1 MSCDIS
7 LGRLEPCDQQNGGIK
22 SVYFANYV
30 AGLETSATF
39 DADLQ
44 ITAFASPITLYKYDV
59 RLGTNSYDETNEK
72 SRENGTSFWNQA
84 GSLQLKKQDVG
95 SHKELRLATFG
106 TPLVFIEDYNGN
118 ISLSGLE
125 NGVSI
130 AVNTTKGTA
139 MGDFNGYT
147 LTWTG
152 MESSM
157 ASFVSASIIGDT
169 LNTVVVAGV

>member
-1 MSCDIS
+1 MCDIS
-7 LGRLEPCDQQNGGIK
+7 LGRLEPCDEQNGGIK
-22 SVYFANYV
+22 SVYFANYT
-30 AGLETSATF
+30 AGLETTATF
-39 DADLQ
+39 DANDQ
-44 ITAFASPITLYKYDV
+44 ITAFASLLTLYKYDV

-72 SRENGTSFWNQA
+72 SRENGTSFWNQS

-95 SHKELRLATFG
+95 SHKELRIATHG

-118 ISLSGLE
+118 ILLSGLE

-130 AVNTTKGTA
+130 SVNTTVGTA

-152 MESSM
+152 MEGSM
-157 ASFVSASIIGDT
+157 ASFVDPTIIDDAVNT
-169 LNTVVVAGV
+169 TVVEGV